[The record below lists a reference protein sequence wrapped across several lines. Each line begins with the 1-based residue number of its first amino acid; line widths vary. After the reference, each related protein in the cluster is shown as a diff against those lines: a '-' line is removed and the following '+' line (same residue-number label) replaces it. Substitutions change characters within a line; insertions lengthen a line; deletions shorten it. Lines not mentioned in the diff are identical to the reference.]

1 MNGRTQ
7 TEDIIHL
14 EAAHGSGAHSP
25 APVVM
30 VEGQGVHLLDG
41 EGNRYLDCTS
51 GIGVAA
57 LGHAHPALV
66 RAISEQA
73 GRLITCASAYYHNDV
88 RSQLQ
93 KRLSQITP
101 GDLNRVF
108 LCNSGTEAVETALKL
123 ARLST
128 KRAGIVAAMRGYH
141 GRTLGALTA
150 TWKLS
155 YRKPFEPLIAGMT
168 HVPYNDVPALE
179 QAITQETAA
188 VLLETVQGEG
198 GIHPATPEFLQVA
211 RRLCDERGALLILD
225 EVQCGMGRTGR
236 WFACEHYGIVPDV
249 LCLAKALGGGM
260 PVAATAFCEALSF
273 KKGQHGSTYGG
284 NPLACRAALAVI
296 STIENS
302 QLLDN
307 VARVGSYF
315 LERLRALH
323 QANPQKVRE
332 VRGMGLMLALE
343 LRHKAGPVIEA
354 LMGRGVL
361 ALFGGTTIVRFL
373 PPYIFT
379 QADVDEAVNA
389 LEAVLS

>member
-1 MNGRTQ
+1 MDARTE
-7 TEDIIHL
+7 TEAIIQL
-14 EAAHGSGAHSP
+14 EAAHGSGAYSP

-30 VEGQGVHLLDG
+30 VQGSGVHLLDS
-41 EGNRYLDCTS
+41 EGRSYLDCAT

-57 LGHAHPALV
+57 LGHAHPTLV
-66 RAISEQA
+66 QAISEQA
-73 GRLITCASAYYHNDV
+73 GRLITCASGYYHNGV
-88 RSQLQ
+88 RA
-93 KRLSQITP
+93 RLRQRISQITP

-128 KRAGIVAAMRGYH
+128 QRVGIVAAMRGYH

-150 TWKLS
+150 TWKADH
-155 YRKPFEPLIAGMT
+155 RRPFEPLIPGVT
-168 HVPYNDVPALE
+168 HVPYGDVPALE
-179 QAITQETAA
+179 QAVTQKTAA
-188 VLLETVQGEG
+188 VLLETIQGEG
-198 GIHPATPEFLQVA
+198 GIYPATPQFLQAA

-236 WFACEHYGIVPDV
+236 WFACEHYDVTPDV

-260 PVAATAFCEALSF
+260 PIAATAFREALSF

-296 STIENS
+296 DTIETS
-302 QLLDN
+302 ELLDN

-315 LERLRALH
+315 LENLKALH
-323 QANPQKVRE
+323 QAYPQKVRA

-343 LRHKAGPVIEA
+343 LRHKAGPVITSLLE
-354 LMGRGVL
+354 RGVL
-361 ALFGGTTIVRFL
+361 ALFGGSTVVRFL

-379 QADVDEAVNA
+379 QANVDEALQS
-389 LEAVLS
+389 LEAALS

>member
-1 MNGRTQ
+1 MHERTQ
-7 TEDIIHL
+7 TEDIFHL
-14 EAAHGSGAHSP
+14 EAAHGSGAYNP

-30 VEGQGVHLLDG
+30 VQGYGVRLLDK
-41 EGNRYLDCTS
+41 EGNRYLDCAT

-57 LGHAHPALV
+57 LGHAHAALV
-66 RAISEQA
+66 RAIAEQA
-73 GRLITCASAYYHNDV
+73 GRLITCASGYYHNDV
-88 RSQLQ
+88 RARLQ
-93 KRLSQITP
+93 ERISQITP

-108 LCNSGTEAVETALKL
+108 LCNSGAEAVETALKL

-128 KRAGIVAAMRGYH
+128 QRAGIVAAMRGFH

-150 TWKLS
+150 TWNTDH
-155 YRKPFEPLIAGMT
+155 RKPFEPLIPAVS

-179 QAITQETAA
+179 QAVTQETAA

-198 GIHPATPEFLQVA
+198 GIHPATPEFLQAA

-236 WFACEHYGIVPDV
+236 WFACEHYGVVPDV

-260 PVAATAFCEALSF
+260 PIAATAFREALSF

-284 NPLACRAALAVI
+284 NPLACQAALAVI
-296 STIENS
+296 DTIENS

-307 VARVGSYF
+307 VAQVGSYF

-323 QANPQKVRE
+323 QAKPQKVRE
-332 VRGMGLMLALE
+332 VRGMGLMLAVE
-343 LRHKAGPVIEA
+343 LRHKAGPVIKA
-354 LMGRGVL
+354 LMERGVL

-373 PPYIFT
+373 PAYIFT
-379 QADVDEAVNA
+379 QADVDETLQA
-389 LEAVLS
+389 LEVVLS

>member
-1 MNGRTQ
+1 MHARIE
-7 TEDIIHL
+7 TEAIIRL
-14 EAAHGSGAHSP
+14 EATYGSGAHRP

-30 VEGQGVHLLDG
+30 VQGNGVTLLDT
-41 EGNRYLDCTS
+41 EGNRYLDCAS

-73 GRLITCASAYYHNDV
+73 GRLITCASSYYHNDV
-88 RSQLQ
+88 RAQLGE
-93 KRLSQITP
+93 RISQITP
-101 GDLNRVF
+101 EDLNRVF

-128 KRAGIVAAMRGYH
+128 QRVGIVAAMRSYH
-141 GRTLGALTA
+141 GRTLGALAA
-150 TWKLS
+150 TRKTD
-155 YRKPFEPLIAGMT
+155 YRRPFEPLVPGVT

-179 QAITQETAA
+179 QAVTQQTAA

-198 GIHPATPEFLQVA
+198 GIHPATPQFLQAA

-225 EVQCGMGRTGR
+225 EVQSGMGRTGR
-236 WFACEHYGIVPDV
+236 WFACEHYGVTPDA

-260 PVAATAFCEALSF
+260 PIAATVFRETLSF

-296 STIENS
+296 DTIENS
-302 QLLDN
+302 RLLEN
-307 VARVGSYF
+307 VAQVGSYF
-315 LERLRALH
+315 LENLRVLH
-323 QANPQKVRE
+323 QTYPQKVRE

-343 LRHKAGPVIEA
+343 LRQKAGPAITA
-354 LMGRGVL
+354 LMERGVL
-361 ALFGGTTIVRFL
+361 ALFGGTTVVRFL
-373 PPYIFT
+373 PPYILT
-379 QADVDEAVNA
+379 QADVDVAVDA

>member
-7 TEDIIHL
+7 TEDLIHL
-14 EAAHGSGAHSP
+14 EDLHGSGAHSP

-30 VEGQGVHLLDG
+30 VEGQGVHLLDR

-88 RSQLQ
+88 RVRLQ
-93 KRLSQITP
+93 ERISQITP

-128 KRAGIVAAMRGYH
+128 QRAGIVAATRGYH
-141 GRTLGALTA
+141 GRTLGALAA

-155 YRKPFEPLIAGMT
+155 YRKPFEPLMPGVT
-168 HVPYNDVPALE
+168 HISYDDAAALE
-179 QAITQETAA
+179 EAVTPETAA
-188 VLLETVQGEG
+188 VLLETIQGEG
-198 GIHPATPEFLQVA
+198 GIHPATPEFLQAA

-236 WFACEHYGIVPDV
+236 WFACEHSGVVPDV

-260 PVAATAFCEALSF
+260 PIAATAFREALSF

-284 NPLACRAALAVI
+284 NPLACQAALAVI
-296 STIENS
+296 DTIEDS

-307 VARVGSYF
+307 VAQVGSYF

-332 VRGMGLMLALE
+332 VRGMGLMLAVE
-343 LRHKAGPVIEA
+343 LRHKAGPVIKA
-354 LMGRGVL
+354 LMERGVL